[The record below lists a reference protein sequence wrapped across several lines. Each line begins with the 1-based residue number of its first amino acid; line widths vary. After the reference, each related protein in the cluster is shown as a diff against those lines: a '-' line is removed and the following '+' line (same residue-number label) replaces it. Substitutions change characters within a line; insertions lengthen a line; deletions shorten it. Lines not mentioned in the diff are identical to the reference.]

1 MGRLRGSAERTILS
15 AMLKRRVRNR
25 YQTDPALAEPAPHM
39 TDDDNE
45 DRHGRADHRTRFVHA
60 PIIALAALR

>member
-1 MGRLRGSAERTILS
+1 MRGQGDALRPPLCNAICGRNTGLGET
-15 AMLKRRVRNR
+15 
-25 YQTDPALAEPAPHM
+25 YPPLAEPAPHT

-60 PIIALAALR
+60 LIIALVPLR